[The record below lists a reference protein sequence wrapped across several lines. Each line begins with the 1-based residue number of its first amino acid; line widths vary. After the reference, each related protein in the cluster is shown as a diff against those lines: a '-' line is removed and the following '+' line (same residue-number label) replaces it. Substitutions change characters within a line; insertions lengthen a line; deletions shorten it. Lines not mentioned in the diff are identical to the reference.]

1 MSKSKVGE
9 DVYKKVEKVNAEL
22 FVLTYGSI
30 VAQLCRDMN
39 YEYVNEELEKMGY
52 NIGIRLI
59 EDFLARTEWHRCVD
73 FRETA
78 ETVAKVGFKMFLNVT
93 PMITDWS
100 EDDQTFTLTLD
111 DNPLAE
117 FVELPVEARSQLW
130 YSNILCGVIRGALE
144 MVQMDVEAY
153 FIRDILRGDEH
164 TDMKVHLKQILKE
177 EIPAGDD

>member
-30 VAQLCRDMN
+30 VAQLCRDMS
-39 YEYVNEELEKMGY
+39 YEHVNEELEKMGY

-59 EDFLARTEWHRCVD
+59 EDFLARTEWQRCVD

-93 PMITDWS
+93 PVVTDWS
-100 EDDQTFTLTLD
+100 EEDKTFTLTLD
-111 DNPLAE
+111 DNPLGE
-117 FVELPVEARSQLW
+117 FVELPVEARSKLW
-130 YSNILCGVIRGALE
+130 YSNILCGVIRGTLE
-144 MVQMDVEAY
+144 MVQMDVDAY
-153 FIRDILRGDEH
+153 FVHDILRGDEH
-164 TDMKVHLKQILKE
+164 TNLKVHLKQILKE